1 MIKPALAALLGG
13 APRELGG
20 DFGPTGD
27 RARTDASAADKSGQE
42 FVFIGVPGAFFDAV
56 FGEVVF
62 KDGY

>member
-1 MIKPALAALLGG
+1 MIKPALAALLAD

-20 DFGPTGD
+20 DFGPTGP
-27 RARTDASAADKSGQE
+27 RARPAADKSGQE
-42 FVFIGVPGAFFDAV
+42 DVFIGLPGAFFDAV